1 MVKTEVPPATWAWLI
16 RYTGFPAHRLES
28 RAELLVLLA
37 AAAEGAG
44 ESGVV
49 SGGANRVVRQ
59 DARQMA
65 SQRQQAENRRKTHFK
80 SNNRTKV

>member
-1 MVKTEVPPATWAWLI
+1 MVKTEVPPATWAWLDTLH
-16 RYTGFPAHRLES
+16 RFPAHRLES

-65 SQRQQAENRRKTHFK
+65 SQRQQGGEPPQTHFK